1 MQHAY
6 SDLFK
11 SIKSKNDLTSAL
23 LKAKVL
29 LLQFVTKGIS
39 QNDADYPLAQDF
51 VNQRS
56 SDTFNRIEEY
66 WKMLLKDKSYSLLVV
81 SDKIYSLVVLVLV
94 ERNAQLAPWV
104 IQNTLPVYYY
114 WYSRLKV
121 YILFLDTRKL
131 SLVF

>member
-51 VNQRS
+51 VSQRS

-104 IQNTLPVYYY
+104 IQNTLPVYY
-114 WYSRLKV
+114 
-121 YILFLDTRKL
+121 
-131 SLVF
+131 

>member
-1 MQHAY
+1 LQHAY

-11 SIKSKNDLTSAL
+11 SIKSKNGLTSAL

-39 QNDADYPLAQDF
+39 QNDLDYPLAQDF
-51 VNQRS
+51 VSQRS